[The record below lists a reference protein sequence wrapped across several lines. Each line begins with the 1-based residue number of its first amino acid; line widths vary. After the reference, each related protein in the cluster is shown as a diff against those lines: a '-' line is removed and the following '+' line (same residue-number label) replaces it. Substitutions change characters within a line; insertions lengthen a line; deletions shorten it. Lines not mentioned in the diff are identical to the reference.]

1 VLLSTDVGD
10 DAECH
15 AAKLLEVIL
24 LQFKG
29 NIDHVSYLVSVTHTF
44 LLSFWLFS
52 VLVVIMIRVITYGF
66 MMCALSSKMDHLEET
81 YSKYLLDPTDDLI
94 IHTCR

>member
-1 VLLSTDVGD
+1 MSADVGE

-29 NIDHVSYLVSVTHTF
+29 NIDHVSQYKDLHYCVPYFFFS
-44 LLSFWLFS
+44 LSDVAF
-52 VLVVIMIRVITYGF
+52 
-66 MMCALSSKMDHLEET
+66 
-81 YSKYLLDPTDDLI
+81 
-94 IHTCR
+94 

>member
-1 VLLSTDVGD
+1 MCYCVVVQVLVSADVGE

-29 NIDHVSYLVSVTHTF
+29 SIDHVSS
-44 LLSFWLFS
+44 SSSLF
-52 VLVVIMIRVITYGF
+52 ITSWIY
-66 MMCALSSKMDHLEET
+66 
-81 YSKYLLDPTDDLI
+81 DDDDYYY
-94 IHTCR
+94 

>member
-1 VLLSTDVGD
+1 MSADVGE

-29 NIDHVSYLVSVTHTF
+29 NIDHVS
-44 LLSFWLFS
+44 
-52 VLVVIMIRVITYGF
+52 
-66 MMCALSSKMDHLEET
+66 
-81 YSKYLLDPTDDLI
+81 
-94 IHTCR
+94 